1 MVKMSGKTTFKLR
14 EHRYFSET
22 FKKNKVDEILCKKL
36 TVKELSAFYEISQ
49 GVIYSWIH
57 KYSKVKQTG
66 VKIHY
71 EMENEAQKTLFYKE
85 KVAELERLI
94 GTKQIEI
101 EFLNKIIEL
110 ASIEFDV
117 DLKKN
122 FSTKPL
128 NGSDKIHLKKDLP

>member
-1 MVKMSGKTTFKLR
+1 MVKMSGKATFKLR

-22 FKKNKVDEILCKKL
+22 FKKSKVDEILCKKT
-36 TVKELSAFYEISQ
+36 TVKELSALYEIAV
-49 GVIYSWIH
+49 GVIYRWIH
-57 KYSKVKQTG
+57 TYSKLKQTG

-85 KVAELERLI
+85 KVAELEHLI

-117 DLKKN
+117 DLKKI
-122 FSTKPL
+122 FSTNPL
-128 NGSDKIHLKKDLP
+128 NGSAKTHPKKDLT